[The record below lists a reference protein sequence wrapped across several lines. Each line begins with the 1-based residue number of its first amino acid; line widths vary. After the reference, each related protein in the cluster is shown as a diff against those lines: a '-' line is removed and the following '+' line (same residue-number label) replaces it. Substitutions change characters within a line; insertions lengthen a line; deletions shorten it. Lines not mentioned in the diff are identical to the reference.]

1 MNVSRYICAT
11 IVPSIVVT
19 TLFVVP
25 NNVETPPIV
34 YLYKRT
40 SKSHVE
46 LALDK
51 KCNVQAQLPPFNE
64 VMFGTPLSVAKV
76 ATVPL
81 AEAPNVILVVCCAA
95 PDGLGLHCLYVG
107 VPKAVF
113 VLLDRFSQ

>member
-1 MNVSRYICAT
+1 MSRYICVT
-11 IVPSIVVT
+11 TVPLIVET

-40 SKSHVE
+40 STSHVE

-51 KCNVQAQLPPFNE
+51 KCNVQAQLPACNVVTP
-64 VMFGTPLSVAKV
+64 GTPLSVAKV

-81 AEAPNVILVVCCAA
+81 AEAANVIDAVCCAA
-95 PDGLGLHCLYVG
+95 LVAIGLHSLYVG
-107 VPKAVF
+107 VPNALS
-113 VLLDRFSQ
+113 VLLDKFM